1 MSLTRTFLP
10 ASGTLSM
17 GGAAGTGR
25 SITERFGG
33 ATAHSM
39 SEYYGIGVN
48 TANVTLPE
56 SGPLKFSDFY
66 NRTEHI
72 TTSRNTTVP
81 GPSQPFSPGSPSQP
95 SSGGQSGSPSFF
107 SPAQFSTPGQFGPVQ
122 QQSGGFTRTQFGGFT
137 QTQPFRSAQTQ
148 APSFGQFFQGSG
160 FTPGQFGFIPGQ
172 SGFVP
177 SQFGF
182 VPAQFTFAS
191 TQPFSPGQPSTF
203 IPGTPAQPFSPGQ
216 PATPPSGGQP
226 GDTIAV
232 TEFLTRVAPEPS

>member
-10 ASGTLSM
+10 SSGTLSM
-17 GGAAGTGR
+17 GDAAGSGR

-33 ATAHSM
+33 VTSHSM

-48 TANVTLPE
+48 AANATLPE

-66 NRTEHI
+66 ARTELI
-72 TTSRNTTVP
+72 TTSRNTTVT
-81 GPSQPFSPGSPSQP
+81 GPNQPVSTGSPAQAP
-95 SSGGQSGSPSFF
+95 SGGQPAIPSFF
-107 SPAQFSTPGQFGPVQ
+107 SAGQLARPAQFGPVRT
-122 QQSGGFTRTQFGGFT
+122 QSAGFVRTQFGGFT

-148 APSFGQFFQGSG
+148 FPSFGQFFQGPG
-160 FTPGQFGFIPGQ
+160 FSPGQFGFIPGQ

-182 VPAQFTFAS
+182 SPGQFTFGI
-191 TQPFSPGQPSTF
+191 TQPSVPGQPSTF
-203 IPGTPAQPFSPGQ
+203 IPGTPAQPVSPGQ

-226 GDTIAV
+226 ADIITV